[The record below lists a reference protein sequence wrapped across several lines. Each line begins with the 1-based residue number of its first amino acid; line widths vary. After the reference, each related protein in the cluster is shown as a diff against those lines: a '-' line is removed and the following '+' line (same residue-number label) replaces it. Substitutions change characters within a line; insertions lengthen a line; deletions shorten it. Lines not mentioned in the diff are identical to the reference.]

1 MKKILIAGSVL
12 FGAMM
17 FSSML
22 LASVI
27 KNQGPAS
34 VMLEPGPVLPMPQ
47 ASDLTDD
54 QLLEIGIKIW
64 QNQCGV
70 WDRPGKVTH
79 DMKQG
84 ITDWEAD
91 YAQIGIDQ
99 CIWYPAD
106 QDKIFQEDWPRAA
119 QALKDKGYPIEDWML
134 GACAW
139 NNSEEF
145 FADFNGDRL
154 KSLRKMLAK
163 RAIIIEQAH
172 CIATRLDESL
182 DKMKVAI
189 DTESGI
195 TEGEKTVLKQ
205 MVSDHFYKVATDDYP
220 RGLYALMDYVHFKG
234 EGVLPAETIN
244 GVGWGLRQALEQMD
258 DKIIAKKGAVAAF
271 VNAAITMFP
280 SRKTNEYFKDRM
292 ETYLSFNPDKVSK

>member
-1 MKKILIAGSVL
+1 
-12 FGAMM
+12 
-17 FSSML
+17 
-22 LASVI
+22 
-27 KNQGPAS
+27 
-34 VMLEPGPVLPMPQ
+34 
-47 ASDLTDD
+47 
-54 QLLEIGIKIW
+54 
-64 QNQCGV
+64 
-70 WDRPGKVTH
+70 
-79 DMKQG
+79 
-84 ITDWEAD
+84 
-91 YAQIGIDQ
+91 
-99 CIWYPAD
+99 
-106 QDKIFQEDWPRAA
+106 
-119 QALKDKGYPIEDWML
+119 
-134 GACAW
+134 
-139 NNSEEF
+139 
-145 FADFNGDRL
+145 
-154 KSLRKMLAK
+154 MLAK
-163 RAIIIEQAH
+163 RAIIIEQAR